1 MKIKRTEL
9 YPHLSQGA
17 KKVKTTMDNKNYK
30 KHITLIIFYEAKSM
44 HASRHTLIVF
54 LNITKLYVPVY
65 YLKSTC
71 LLFIAENLWMDIYFC
86 SLHSWFTDVKL
97 L

>member
-54 LNITKLYVPVY
+54 FKYN
-65 YLKSTC
+65 
-71 LLFIAENLWMDIYFC
+71 
-86 SLHSWFTDVKL
+86 
-97 L
+97 